1 MAAPPQTLSLAD
13 FIEWEALQE
22 SKHEYSAGCISL
34 FPGGTLRHAALAG
47 EIHAI
52 LLAHLRGTRCQ
63 PFIIDVLTTTEY
75 SARYP
80 DVVVTCDE
88 RDTSDLSRRTLNH
101 PKLIVEILSESTEA
115 VDCGAKLDEYRSIAT
130 LEEYVLLDSRRRWAA
145 AYRRAENG
153 WLTALPMATGLL
165 ELTSVGASLDLDELY
180 EGVGLPEA

>member
-1 MAAPPQTLSLAD
+1 MTTQPTGFTLAD
-13 FIEWEALQE
+13 FLAWETLQD
-22 SKHEYSAGCISL
+22 SKHEFSEGRISA
-34 FPGGTLRHAALAG
+34 FPGVTQMHAAIVL
-47 EIHAI
+47 EIAARLH
-52 LLAHLRGTRCQ
+52 AHLRGTRCRV
-63 PFIIDVLTTTEY
+63 FVCDVLTTTQL

>member
-52 LLAHLRGTRCQ
+52 LLAHLRGTRCR
-63 PFIIDVLTTTEY
+63 PFIMDVLTTTEY

-80 DVVVTCDE
+80 DVVVTWTAAQSS
-88 RDTSDLSRRTLNH
+88 TSIARSRR
-101 PKLIVEILSESTEA
+101 SMSTCCSTRA
-115 VDCGAKLDEYRSIAT
+115 DAGP
-130 LEEYVLLDSRRRWAA
+130 RRTAA
-145 AYRRAENG
+145 RKTDG
-153 WLTALPMATGLL
+153 
-165 ELTSVGASLDLDELY
+165 
-180 EGVGLPEA
+180 